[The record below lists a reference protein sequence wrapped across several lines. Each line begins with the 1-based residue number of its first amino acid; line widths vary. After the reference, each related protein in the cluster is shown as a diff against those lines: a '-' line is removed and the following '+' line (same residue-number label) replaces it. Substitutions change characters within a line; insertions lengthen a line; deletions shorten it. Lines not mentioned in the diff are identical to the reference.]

1 MATKP
6 AHYRTQKYEAKT
18 VPISVW
24 LLDKIV
30 TETSGY
36 DLWSTQIKPFVLIQ
50 PSIEQAVDK
59 LEVPLTK
66 RNILKTKLYS
76 AWAASRKW
84 TQETLKKKIE
94 EIFAQMELW
103 FVTPELK
110 EELVDTMLK
119 LKTVEFKVAD
129 EEII

>member
-1 MATKP
+1 MATRSV
-6 AHYRTQKYEAKT
+6 HHRTAKYEAKT
-18 VPISVW
+18 VPVSVW

-36 DLWSTQIKPFVLIQ
+36 DLWSTQIKPFTLIQ
-50 PSIEQAVDK
+50 PAIEQVVDK
-59 LEVPLTK
+59 MEVPLTK
-66 RNILKTKLYS
+66 RNILKTKLYA

-94 EIFAQMELW
+94 EVFAQMELW
-103 FVTPELK
+103 FVTPELI
-110 EELVDTMLK
+110 EELVDAMLQ

>member
-1 MATKP
+1 MATRLT
-6 AHYRTQKYEAKT
+6 HYRTEKYKAKT
-18 VPISVW
+18 VPILTW

-36 DLWSTQIKPFVLIQ
+36 DLWSTQIKPFTLIQ
-50 PSIEQAVDK
+50 PEIEKIVDK
-59 LEVPLTK
+59 FEVPLTK

-76 AWAASRKW
+76 AWSASRKW

-94 EIFAQMELW
+94 EIFTQLDLW
-103 FVTPELK
+103 FITPELI
-110 EELVDTMLK
+110 EELVDAMLQ

-129 EEII
+129 EIIV